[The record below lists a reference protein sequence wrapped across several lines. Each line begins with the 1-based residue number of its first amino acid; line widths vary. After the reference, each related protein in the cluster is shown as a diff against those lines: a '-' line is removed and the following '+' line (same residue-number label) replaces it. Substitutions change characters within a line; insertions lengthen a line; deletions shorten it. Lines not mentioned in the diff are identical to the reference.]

1 MREKYSN
8 KTGIKRASTIMES
21 TPINNY
27 RAKRLGEILIEMGL
41 ISSKELEKAIQ
52 IQKKAGKRLGEILVE
67 QGVLSQKDLLKAL
80 SLKLNIPT
88 EKIDSYAID
97 PSVVEII
104 SREIAEK
111 HKIIPLFKVND
122 TLTVAMADPLDVYVV
137 DYLRHKTGLTIQTVL
152 ASESDIQKAI
162 DKYYRV
168 QNYLDKVIHD
178 IQLDDTSLEEPLQE
192 MFDDTTEE
200 GSSIV
205 KVVNLILTQA
215 IRDGGSDI
223 HIEPDDKIMR
233 IRYRIDGILHE
244 AFKLPLKFHPMII
257 SRIKIMSNLD
267 VSEKRIPQDG
277 RFQYKAGEK
286 IVDLRV
292 SILPTVKGEK
302 VVMRILDKTGFILD
316 LSRMGF
322 SPMVAKAWDHLIH
335 RPQGLILITG
345 PTGSGK
351 TSTLYA
357 SLNEINTPD
366 KNIITV
372 ENPVEYNFPL
382 INQVQ
387 VNPKTGLTFALGLRS
402 ILRQD
407 PDVIMIGEIRDQE
420 SAEIALRSALTG
432 HLVLSTLHTND
443 APSAV
448 TRLVD
453 MGLEPFLVASSLLGV
468 LAQRLARRLC
478 HVCKTEVKISPEKI
492 RSLGLG
498 EEYLKKKFYQAEG
511 CRECHHSGYSGRV
524 GIHELLIVDDAIQRL
539 ILKNGN
545 DSQIRETAIKNGM
558 QTLRMDGL
566 RKAGQGLTSIEEV
579 LRVT

>member
-1 MREKYSN
+1 
-8 KTGIKRASTIMES
+8 MES

-52 IQKKAGKRLGEILVE
+52 IQKKSGKRLGEILVE
-67 QGVLSQKDLLKAL
+67 QGVLTQNDLLKAL

>member
-1 MREKYSN
+1 MQQAI
-8 KTGIKRASTIMES
+8 TKRHAIRVMEQ
-21 TPINNY
+21 TQNNNY
-27 RAKRLGEILIEMGL
+27 RNKRLGEILIEKGL
-41 ISSKELEKAIQ
+41 ISPKDLEKAFQ
-52 IQKKAGKRLGEILVE
+52 MQKKTGQRLGKILVE
-67 QGVLSQKDLLKAL
+67 QGFLGEEDLLKAL

-88 EKIDSYAID
+88 AKIDSYAID

-111 HKIIPLFKVND
+111 HKIIPLFKVNN
-122 TLTVAMADPLDVYVV
+122 TLTVAMADPLNVYVV
-137 DYLRHKTGLTIQTVL
+137 DYLRHKTGLNIQTVL
-152 ASESDIQKAI
+152 GSESDIQKAI

-168 QNYLDKVIHD
+168 QNSLDKVIHD
-178 IQLDDTSLEEPLQE
+178 IQLDDTLLEDPSPE
-192 MFDDTTEE
+192 MFEDTIEE

-215 IRDGGSDI
+215 IRDRASDI
-223 HIEPDDKIMR
+223 HIEPDEKIMR
-233 IRYRIDGILHE
+233 IRYRIDGILHQS
-244 AFKLPLKFHPMII
+244 FTLPLKFHSMVV

-267 VSEKRIPQDG
+267 VSERRLPQDG
-277 RFQYKAGEK
+277 RFQYRAGEK

-292 SILPTVKGEK
+292 SILPTVRGEK
-302 VVMRILDKTGFILD
+302 VVMRILDKAGFILD

-322 SPMVAKAWDHLIH
+322 SPEVSKKWDYLIH
-335 RPQGLILITG
+335 RPQGIILITG

-357 SLNEINTPD
+357 SLHEINTPD

-387 VNPKTGLTFALGLRS
+387 VNPKAGLTFAAGLRS

-407 PDVIMIGEIRDQE
+407 PDVIMIGEIRDPE
-420 SAEIALRSALTG
+420 SAEIALRAALTG

-453 MGLEPFLVASSLLGV
+453 MGLEPFLVASSLLCV

-478 HVCKTEVKISPEKI
+478 DVCKTEAKVSPEKM

-498 EEYLKKKFYQAEG
+498 EEYLNKTFYKAEG
-511 CRECHHSGYSGRV
+511 CRECHRSGYKGRV
-524 GIHELLIVDDAIQRL
+524 GIHELLLVDDELQRL
-539 ILKNGN
+539 ILKNGTDN
-545 DSQIRETAIKNGM
+545 QIREMAIRNGM
-558 QTLRMDGL
+558 QPLRMDGL